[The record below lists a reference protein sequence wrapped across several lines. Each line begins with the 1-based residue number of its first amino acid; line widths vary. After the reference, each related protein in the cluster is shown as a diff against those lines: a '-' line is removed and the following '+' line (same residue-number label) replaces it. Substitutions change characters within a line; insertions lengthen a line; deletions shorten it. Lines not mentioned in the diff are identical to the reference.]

1 MEVLPFE
8 KVERVVGA
16 RKKLQQKALYIQN
29 SEYCNNLISTYYSF
43 SEDSSDEEEY
53 KIPLAASEK
62 SSVCCVC
69 GDNIPFLDKLIEH
82 FKTHTA
88 VVYCHLC
95 HTKFGRVM
103 SLALHLKNAH
113 AKDSHLCEVCGA
125 LFSCTWHLNGHIGM
139 HQKDN
144 MKVKPV
150 VKSEET
156 EAVSIAKTSSCIDL
170 KRAITMDHTYFD
182 AEQNVASN
190 TSSRLQKH
198 TDGETNSIDENLHI
212 KTEAESVPLD
222 EVKQNETFS
231 SSSFQNQIE
240 TEHLSFELKQEND
253 NELEDMSIYK
263 VVAEEVIGPTGDE
276 ESTDTDEDANPDSL
290 PPGDTAYN
298 PDEDFSS
305 DSDYNES
312 CRSQQKRLK
321 PQTPDKKASVNANRD
336 LTDIEKKFCFQSDS
350 PFCCYGKFANLGK
363 HMDDCSKKPMMSCC
377 LCKVACKNEESLL
390 KHMTEKHPKTSYI
403 CSTCRKVFPRQENL
417 KNHVCLIP
425 RGNMVTPLTQL
436 PNMPLPYSSGQG
448 KPIASALHTNQ
459 STVKILN
466 FIPAVN
472 KVSTDP
478 PRPVASLGSTEAL
491 TLHQLLQTTP
501 AVTPKV
507 TNLVP
512 QVVAVPQTLMRSSFA
527 PSLFVSH
534 PNIPVSTPSVV
545 RPLLLNPPRLTIRVP
560 TPSSRPLPIVVSF
573 SPTVNTIT
581 PALVSSSRTA
591 LRQRPVP
598 KIRPVP
604 VNIPPVTSVACPTLV
619 SALTRN
625 NQSQVPPAQIQAPLR
640 IVGMYMNHMAL
651 QKPLEQSWSS
661 KTIFPC
667 RHCGAVS
674 RQPSMRVRHRYLHR
688 GSRLYRCQCGRSFQ
702 RQLHLL
708 RHQVQHAE
716 SVQFVCTW
724 CGNTFKGAHELT
736 SHKRKHKKGT
746 RQVKKKCKVVFDCSC
761 GQIFA
766 RPSALLWHMLKNTKH
781 TGRNPKPV
789 TVLNCLNK

>member
-1 MEVLPFE
+1 M
-8 KVERVVGA
+8 
-16 RKKLQQKALYIQN
+16 
-29 SEYCNNLISTYYSF
+29 
-43 SEDSSDEEEY
+43 
-53 KIPLAASEK
+53 
-62 SSVCCVC
+62 CCVC

-95 HTKFGRVM
+95 QTKFGRVM

-113 AKDSHLCEVCGA
+113 TKDSHLCEVCGA

-150 VKSEET
+150 IKTEET
-156 EAVSIAKTSSCIDL
+156 GAISIAKTSSCVDL
-170 KRAITMDHTYFD
+170 KKAISMDHTYFD
-182 AEQNVASN
+182 SEQNVASN
-190 TSSRLQKH
+190 TSSHFQKQ
-198 TDGETNSIDENLHI
+198 TDGETNSINETLHI
-212 KTEAESVPLD
+212 KTEPESLPLD
-222 EVKQNETFS
+222 EEKPNDTFS
-231 SSSFQNQIE
+231 SSSFQNHTE
-240 TEHLSFELKQEND
+240 TEHLSFGLKQEND
-253 NELEDMSIYK
+253 NGLEEMSVYK
-263 VVAEEVIGPTGDE
+263 VAAEEVIGLTKDGGST
-276 ESTDTDEDANPDSL
+276 ESDEDANPDSL

-312 CRSQQKRLK
+312 CRPQQKTKRLK
-321 PQTPDKKASVNANRD
+321 PQTPDKKASVNANLD
-336 LTDIEKKFCFQSDS
+336 LTDIEKKFGFQSDS

-363 HMDDCSKKPMMSCC
+363 HMDDCSKKLMLSCC
-377 LCKVACKNEESLL
+377 LCSVACENEESLL

-403 CSTCRKVFPRQENL
+403 CSVCHKVFPRQENF
-417 KNHVCLIP
+417 KNHVCLIH

-436 PNMPLPYSSGQG
+436 PNMPLSYSSGQG
-448 KPIASALHTNQ
+448 KPLASALHNNR
-459 STVKILN
+459 STVKIIN
-466 FIPAVN
+466 FVPAAN
-472 KVSTDP
+472 KVSTDSP
-478 PRPVASLGSTEAL
+478 PPVATLGSTEAL

-501 AVTPKV
+501 AVSPKV

-512 QVVAVPQTLMRSSFA
+512 QVVAAPQTLLRPRSP
-527 PSLFVSH
+527 PSLFVAH
-534 PNIPVSTPSVV
+534 PNIPIITPSVV
-545 RPLLLNPPRLTIRVP
+545 HPLLLNPQRLTLRIP
-560 TPSSRPLPIVVSF
+560 TPSSRPLPVVVSF
-573 SPTVNTIT
+573 SPTVNTST
-581 PALVSSSRTA
+581 PALVSSSRTV
-591 LRQRPVP
+591 LRQMPVP
-598 KIRPVP
+598 NIRPVP
-604 VNIPPVTSVACPTLV
+604 VNIIPHVTSVACPTLV

-625 NQSQVPPAQIQAPLR
+625 NQSQVPPAKIQAPLQ
-640 IVGMYMNHMAL
+640 IVGMYMNHSKLLAL

-674 RQPSMRVRHRYLHR
+674 RQPSLRVRHRYLHR

-724 CGNTFKGAHELT
+724 CGNTFKGAHKLT
-736 SHKRKHKKGT
+736 SHKRKHRNGR
-746 RQVKKKCKVVFDCSC
+746 RQMKKKCKVVFDCSC

-766 RPSALLWHMLKNTKH
+766 RPSALLWHMLKNTKLSLNTKH
-781 TGRNPKPV
+781 TRKNSKLV
-789 TVLNCLNK
+789 TV